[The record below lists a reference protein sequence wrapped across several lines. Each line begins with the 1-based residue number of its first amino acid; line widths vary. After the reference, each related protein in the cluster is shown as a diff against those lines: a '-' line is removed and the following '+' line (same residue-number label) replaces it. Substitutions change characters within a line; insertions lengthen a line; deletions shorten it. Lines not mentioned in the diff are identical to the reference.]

1 MPSHDEMKTALLGFL
16 LVLLTGLC
24 LLTAVT
30 PAEAAPSKRL
40 QPPGS
45 FLGPEGNS
53 PVFVGGFLQGGRA
66 FAYDTIHGGYG
77 GMFLFRP
84 GAAADFLPFLYRWNC
99 GAVGQIEKQ
108 RLGPGMDLLS
118 ADGIIRHYVEDM
130 RDPEAT
136 GSPFVGIGVGATRV
150 NPPDG
155 YSGPV
160 KYWSL
165 LFEAGREWTVQEQYL
180 VWVRTQYRYYDYSG
194 LDYRN
199 LTLQVG
205 VGLPWPF

>member
-1 MPSHDEMKTALLGFL
+1 MRHHDEREKAFLAGLLILLLG
-16 LVLLTGLC
+16 C
-24 LLTAVT
+24 LLPV
-30 PAEAAPSKRL
+30 PAAAEGMPNRRL

-45 FLGPEGNS
+45 FLGPAGRT
-53 PVFVGGFLQGGRA
+53 PVFVGGFLQGGHILA
-66 FAYDTIHGGYG
+66 DGTAYGGYG
-77 GMFLFRP
+77 GMALFHP

-99 GAVGQIEKQ
+99 GAVGQIENQ
-108 RLGPGMDLLS
+108 RLGPGRGLLS
-118 ADGIIRHYVEDM
+118 ADGIIRYYGQDM
-130 RDPEAT
+130 RDPESS

-150 NPPDG
+150 QPPKG
-155 YSGPV
+155 FVRSA

-165 LFEAGREWTVQEQYL
+165 ILEAGREWVLTGQYL
-180 VWVRTQYRYYDYSG
+180 VWVRTQYRYYRWSG